1 MQNELRDWDL
11 KKKLATPLL
20 CEVILHPDN
29 FKNLVYRITS
39 IR

>member
-20 CEVILHPDN
+20 CEVILHLD
-29 FKNLVYRITS
+29 FKSLY
-39 IR
+39 